1 MGGRAAYSLATA
13 AFVGSAGLLGYFG
26 FLYVIIPKAAIFPIL
41 IFIGL
46 EITAQSFLATPRKHY
61 AAIAI
66 ACLPAMAYLV
76 QIFTG
81 QLLSDP
87 AVNADKLGAATQAT
101 LLNLRVLS
109 NGFIITSLIWASALA
124 AMIDRQLTRAAIY
137 YLVAAGCTLF
147 GVIHSPL
154 ASNAT
159 FLIYHLQS
167 SDQPIVWNYVIGYV
181 VMAAILASWH
191 SVEQANPS
199 PPLHI
204 EDPYDY

>member
-1 MGGRAAYSLATA
+1 
-13 AFVGSAGLLGYFG
+13 
-26 FLYVIIPKAAIFPIL
+26 
-41 IFIGL
+41 
-46 EITAQSFLATPRKHY
+46 
-61 AAIAI
+61 
-66 ACLPAMAYLV
+66 
-76 QIFTG
+76 
-81 QLLSDP
+81 
-87 AVNADKLGAATQAT
+87 
-101 LLNLRVLS
+101 NLRVLS

-159 FLIYHLQS
+159 FLIYHLQI
-167 SDQPIVWNYVIGYV
+167 SDQQIVWNYVIGYV

-199 PPLHI
+199 PPLHV
-204 EDPYDY
+204 EDPTDD